1 MFSSYRKHQGATMAR
16 SDGELIVSV
25 DSDVLV
31 DPPLRQ
37 AAPAALSGD
46 GCEET
51 DHCPVDTA
59 GDQTAA
65 EPSGSETRRGRWKG
79 IVACWLLPGLALLLA
94 IGTGYLK
101 WQDGSARASQFAAT
115 QSVSAASETTVALLS
130 YRAGTVDKDLDGARD
145 RLTGSFRDAYTQLVH
160 DVVIPGAKQK
170 QISAAAT
177 VPAAAPV
184 TATAN
189 HAVVIVFVDQ
199 TITVGNDAPTNS
211 ISSVKVTLDKVHER
225 WLVSGFDPV

>member
-1 MFSSYRKHQGATMAR
+1 
-16 SDGELIVSV
+16 
-25 DSDVLV
+25 
-31 DPPLRQ
+31 
-37 AAPAALSGD
+37 
-46 GCEET
+46 
-51 DHCPVDTA
+51 
-59 GDQTAA
+59 
-65 EPSGSETRRGRWKG
+65 
-79 IVACWLLPGLALLLA
+79 LALLLA